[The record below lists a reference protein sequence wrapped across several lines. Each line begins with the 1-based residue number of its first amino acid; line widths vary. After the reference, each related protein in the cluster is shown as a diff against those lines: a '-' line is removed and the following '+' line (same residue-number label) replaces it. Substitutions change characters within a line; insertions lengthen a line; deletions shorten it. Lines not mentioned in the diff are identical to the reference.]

1 MRPSPDV
8 FIERI
13 GNEIDILESSQL
25 DPPLLVIRK
34 FEQKYGAVHR
44 ILYGDDIVELMK
56 IELQANT
63 LFKKIKSSTG
73 QRLSDV
79 SSSEI
84 TSPHRIH
91 RTVHTSLR
99 GSDKHIDT
107 PDTTPNGTPD
117 KILNRLN
124 DKNRE
129 RNLDRNLDLSQECSP
144 DAVMTKQQSRFDLD
158 SFTDDIA
165 MDISRYPG
173 DVLQKNP
180 QALNNLSTNSK

>member
-1 MRPSPDV
+1 MRPAPDV
-8 FIERI
+8 FLERI
-13 GNEIDILESSQL
+13 GNEIDILESAQL

-63 LFKKIKSSTG
+63 LYRRIKSANG

-79 SSSEI
+79 SSSE
-84 TSPHRIH
+84 TASPARVA
-91 RTVHTSLR
+91 RMCARSAGSL
-99 GSDKHIDT
+99 
-107 PDTTPNGTPD
+107 
-117 KILNRLN
+117 
-124 DKNRE
+124 
-129 RNLDRNLDLSQECSP
+129 
-144 DAVMTKQQSRFDLD
+144 TKQPSRLDLD

-165 MDISRYPG
+165 IDISRYPG

-180 QALNNLSTNSK
+180 QAPNNLSANTK